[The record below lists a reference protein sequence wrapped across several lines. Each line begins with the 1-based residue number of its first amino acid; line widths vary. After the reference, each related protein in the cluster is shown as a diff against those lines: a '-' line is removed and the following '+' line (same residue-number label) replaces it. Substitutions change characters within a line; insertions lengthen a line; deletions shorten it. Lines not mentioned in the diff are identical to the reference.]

1 MSITTFSTQRVIS
14 LPPVDAYFKPI
25 TMRTDMIVTKETKEQ
40 LAKYSGIG
48 DSYVAILRFV
58 NDQIHT
64 KETWQWL
71 AIQPIIFPEFSEKYT
86 IGHLAQVMMN

>member
-1 MSITTFSTQRVIS
+1 
-14 LPPVDAYFKPI
+14 
-25 TMRTDMIVTKETKEQ
+25 MIVTKETKEQ

-48 DSYVAILRFV
+48 DSYVAFTRFLAEEF
-58 NDQIHT
+58 T
-64 KETWQWL
+64 EKETWQWL

>member
-1 MSITTFSTQRVIS
+1 
-14 LPPVDAYFKPI
+14 
-25 TMRTDMIVTKETKEQ
+25 MIVTRETKEQ
-40 LAKYSGIG
+40 MGKYRGIG

-58 NDQIHT
+58 NEQVQI
-64 KETWQWL
+64 KETWHWL